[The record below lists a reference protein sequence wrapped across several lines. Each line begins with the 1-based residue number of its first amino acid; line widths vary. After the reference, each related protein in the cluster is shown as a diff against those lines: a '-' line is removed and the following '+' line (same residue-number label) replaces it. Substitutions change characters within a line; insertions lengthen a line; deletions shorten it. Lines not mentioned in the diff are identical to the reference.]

1 MWEPLNRGTTS
12 PNNSTRRRKS
22 MPLKPI
28 RITPATR
35 AARGV
40 LNRRVNSS
48 TRRPTP
54 HQVQSGTAQF
64 NAVRP
69 NQRPINPG
77 VR

>member
-1 MWEPLNRGTTS
+1 
-12 PNNSTRRRKS
+12 

-35 AARGV
+35 AARGL

-54 HQVQSGTAQF
+54 HQVHSGTAQF

-69 NQRPINPG
+69 NQRPISPG